1 MTCASFGRPL
11 DRSSGT
17 DARPPSLKVLGA
29 GQAAPP
35 LKPRLRRAKGCPPAS
50 AAIEEHVRL
59 LAQIDPIETAAWI
72 DSSSLWLEGRRGRRR
87 SQGGQPLQ
95 EQTRL
100 VGVALESIDGGA
112 DVLVAP
118 ALVEA
123 QGVRVAGPGEEP
135 ERLGAFRHSQ
145 GFRPGEEL
153 LADAFPQEGA
163 LNVETIQLG
172 GAGVRRQEGVGLI
185 VGELREAHQVV
196 RDLGDQDT
204 APRIGKEDRE
214 GFLRQVAPGF
224 PRDRGPDALDSISI
238 EKDLGCQDAQ
248 AESVALDSHPAGD
261 LGATLHHPLLRLV
274 VSLSGPSYRYDGL

>member
-17 DARPPSLKVLGA
+17 DAR
-29 GQAAPP
+29 
-35 LKPRLRRAKGCPPAS
+35 
-50 AAIEEHVRL
+50 
-59 LAQIDPIETAAWI
+59 I

-123 QGVRVAGPGEEP
+123 QGVRVAGPGEDP

-261 LGATLHHPLLRLV
+261 LGATLHHPFLRLV
-274 VSLSGPSYRYDGL
+274 VSLSGPSYRYDGLNIDMTAWRWIRRAVVSIAKPSYRYPERRIDTTDWIRLRRAVVSI